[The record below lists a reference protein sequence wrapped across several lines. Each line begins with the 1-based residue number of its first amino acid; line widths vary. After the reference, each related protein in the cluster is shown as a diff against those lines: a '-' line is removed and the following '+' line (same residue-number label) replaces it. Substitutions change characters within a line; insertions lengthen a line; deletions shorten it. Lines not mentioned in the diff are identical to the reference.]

1 MERLLDKAALPDAD
15 TLYAEV
21 AATYAAALERLAQAY
36 EIDRDR
42 QRDLLQ
48 EIHLALWRSFETF
61 DGRCSLRT
69 WVYRVAH
76 NVGATHVLR
85 ARRNRASR
93 YVTLEEI
100 ESMPASADIEAG
112 VDRQLT
118 RQRLL
123 GLIQKMA
130 AADRQ
135 LILLY
140 LDGLDGATIAEVTGL
155 SVSNA
160 NTRIHRIKS
169 TLARL
174 FSERAEP

>member
-1 MERLLDKAALPDAD
+1 MESLSDNAALPAIDS
-15 TLYAEV
+15 LYAEV
-21 AATYAAALERLAQAY
+21 AATYAASLERLAQAY
-36 EIDRDR
+36 EIDRER

-76 NVGATHVLR
+76 NIGATHVLR

-93 YVTLEEI
+93 HFTLEQ
-100 ESMPASADIEAG
+100 IEALPG
-112 VDRQLT
+112 DTDMETRVDKQLT
-118 RQRLL
+118 RERML
-123 GLIQKMA
+123 GLIQQMA
-130 AADRQ
+130 PADRQ
-135 LILLY
+135 LMLLY

-169 TLARL
+169 TLTRL
-174 FSERAEP
+174 FSARAKP